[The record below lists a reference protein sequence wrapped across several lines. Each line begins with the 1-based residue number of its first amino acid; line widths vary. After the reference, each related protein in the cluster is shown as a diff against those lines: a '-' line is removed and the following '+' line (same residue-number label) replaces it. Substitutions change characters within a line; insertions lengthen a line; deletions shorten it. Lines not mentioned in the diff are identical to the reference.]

1 MPSDPG
7 DLTPAVPTLAPI
19 RVLVVDDSALIRQM
33 LTRALSVDPRV
44 EVVGTAKTG
53 VEAISQAQL
62 LAPDVITLD
71 IEMPELSG
79 LEALP
84 YIRKACD
91 ARILMLSTLDDPD
104 TTYEA
109 LSLGAIDFIPKPKS
123 GVASSL
129 SELSDL
135 LLKKIRTA
143 YRVAPGIAH
152 AQSRAAHEETLL
164 GAPDSSGDQRGSAA
178 PATRIDSLVAIAAS
192 TGGPPALERLF
203 SGLSASLPASYLIV
217 QHLPQGFSSSLAR
230 RLSAVGDIEVVEASA
245 GMPLRA
251 GTAYLAP
258 YGHHMVVESVGG
270 MPRIGFDDSPSMHG
284 VRPSAD
290 PLFQSVSDA
299 FGSNAV
305 GVVLTGMGADGKEG
319 MTTIRDAG
327 GTTIAQDE
335 ATSVV
340 WGMPGAAA
348 KSGAARYVVPVG
360 LIAAEVRRAIRGG
373 RPA

>member
-1 MPSDPG
+1 VPSDPG

-44 EVVGTAKTG
+44 EVVGTARTG

-129 SELSDL
+129 SELSDS

-143 YRVAPGIAH
+143 YRVTPGVASEQYHPAAETAAGAPGSA
-152 AQSRAAHEETLL
+152 
-164 GAPDSSGDQRGSAA
+164 GGQRVSAGQ
-178 PATRIDSLVAIAAS
+178 PVHIESLVAIAAS

-230 RLSAVGDIEVVEASA
+230 RLSAVGDIEVVEAGA
-245 GMPLRA
+245 GMPLRV

-258 YGHHMVVESVGG
+258 SGRHMVVETVGG

-290 PLFQSVSDA
+290 PLFQSVSEA
-299 FGSNAV
+299 FGANTV
-305 GVVLTGMGADGKEG
+305 GVVLTGMGADGKDG
-319 MTTIRDAG
+319 MTMIRDAG

-348 KSGAARYVVPVG
+348 KSGAARYVVPIG

-373 RPA
+373 CPA